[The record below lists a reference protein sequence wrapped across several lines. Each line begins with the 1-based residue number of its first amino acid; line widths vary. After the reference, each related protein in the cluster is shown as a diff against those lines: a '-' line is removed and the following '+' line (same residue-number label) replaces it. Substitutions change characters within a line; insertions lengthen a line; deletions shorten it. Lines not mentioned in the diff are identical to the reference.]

1 METSSEIGQEQE
13 QDDHHENTAFKKR
26 LLHVAD
32 RTFDE
37 TALAENIS
45 RHFHVGRQVLLEVFQ
60 RGFQFVGQFE
70 GTSGRLFG
78 DCH

>member
-1 METSSEIGQEQE
+1 MAEHLEKAVELTLKPNET
-13 QDDHHENTAFKKR
+13 R
-26 LLHVAD
+26 VVV
-32 RTFDE
+32 E